1 MATKIVY
8 IIGGIWN
15 GSGMERA
22 LTMKAN
28 YMADVA
34 GYDVHVLLTEDGE
47 GPSYFPLS
55 EKIHLHNVH
64 VNFDILY
71 TLPIYKRVFA
81 YLQKQRLYKQ
91 RLTDFLVKLK
101 PDITVT
107 AMRREINF
115 INDIQDGSKK
125 IGEIHFTR
133 IGYREVNFKFLPD
146 FVNKAISRLWINKLL
161 KEVKRLSAFVVLSEE
176 DKLNWPELN
185 NVQVIY
191 NPVSI
196 NTNTYSDCHSKKVI
210 AVGRYTY
217 QKGFDILADAW
228 KTVTA
233 QHPDWELN
241 IYGSGDADK
250 YKQLAIQKGIS
261 KTFICNSPVHNITDK
276 YLESSIFVLSSR
288 YEGFGLVIAEAM
300 ACGVPIVSFAC
311 PCGPR
316 DIINEAEDGFLVE
329 NGDAS
334 LLAKKIIYLIENE
347 NKRVQMGQKA
357 IESVNRFKMENI
369 GMQWMKLFELVTNK
383 QDV

>member
-15 GSGMERA
+15 GSGMERV

-71 TLPIYKRVFA
+71 MLPIYKRVFA
-81 YLQKQRLYKQ
+81 YLWKQRLYKQ

-133 IGYREVNFKFLPD
+133 IGYREVHFRLLPNL
-146 FVNKAISRLWINKLL
+146 VNKVISRLWINKLL
-161 KEVKRLSAFVVLSEE
+161 KEIKRLSAFVVLTEE
-176 DKLNWPELN
+176 DKLNWPELKN
-185 NVQVIY
+185 AQVIY
-191 NPVSI
+191 NPISI
-196 NTNTYSDCHSKKVI
+196 NTNIYSDCLSKKVI
-210 AVGRYTY
+210 AVGRYTF
-217 QKGFDILADAW
+217 QKGFDLLADAW
-228 KTVTA
+228 KIVAA

-241 IYGSGDADK
+241 IYGGGDADQYRK
-250 YKQLAIQKGIS
+250 LAIKKGIS
-261 KTFICNSPVHNITDK
+261 KTFICNAPTHNITDK

-300 ACGVPIVSFAC
+300 ACGLPIVSFAC
-311 PCGPR
+311 PCGPQ
-316 DIINEAEDGFLVE
+316 DIISNEEDGFLVE
-329 NGDAS
+329 NGNIS
-334 LLAKKIIYLIENE
+334 LLAKRIVYLIENE
-347 NKRVQMGQKA
+347 NKRVEMGRKA

-369 GMQWMKLFELVTNK
+369 GMQWVKLFESVIK
-383 QDV
+383 E

>member
-1 MATKIVY
+1 MTTKIVY

-15 GSGMERA
+15 GSGMERV

-81 YLQKQRLYKQ
+81 YLWKQRLYKQ

-133 IGYREVNFKFLPD
+133 IGYREVKFRFLPD
-146 FVNKAISRLWINKLL
+146 FFNKAISHLWINKLL

-176 DKLNWPELN
+176 DKLNWPELK

-191 NPVSI
+191 NPISI
-196 NTNTYSDCHSKKVI
+196 NTNIYSNCHSKKVI

-217 QKGFDILADAW
+217 QKGFDLLADAW
-228 KTVTA
+228 KIVTA

-241 IYGSGDADK
+241 IYGGGDADE
-250 YKQLAIQKGIS
+250 YRELAIKKGIS
-261 KTFICNSPVHNITDK
+261 KTFICNGPTHNIIDK

-300 ACGVPIVSFAC
+300 ACGLPIVSFAC
-311 PCGPR
+311 PCGPQ
-316 DIINEAEDGFLVE
+316 DIISNEEDGFFVD
-329 NGDAS
+329 NGNIS
-334 LLAKKIIYLIENE
+334 LLAKRIVYLIENE
-347 NKRVQMGQKA
+347 NKRVEMGRKA

-369 GMQWMKLFELVTNK
+369 GTQWVKLFKSVIKE
-383 QDV
+383 

>member
-1 MATKIVY
+1 MTTKIVY

-15 GSGMERA
+15 GSGMERV

-34 GYDVHVLLTEDGE
+34 GYDVHVLLTEDGK

-81 YLQKQRLYKQ
+81 YLWKQRLYKQ
-91 RLTDFLVKLK
+91 RLTDFLIKLK

-125 IGEIHFTR
+125 VGEIHFTR
-133 IGYREVNFKFLPD
+133 IGYREVNFKFLPN
-146 FVNKAISRLWINKLL
+146 FANKAISHLWINKLL
-161 KEVKRLSAFVVLSEE
+161 KEIKRLSAFVVLSEE
-176 DKLNWPELN
+176 DKLNWPELK

-191 NPVSI
+191 NPISI
-196 NTNTYSDCHSKKVI
+196 NTNIYSDCRSKRVI

-217 QKGFDILADAW
+217 QKGFDLLAEAW
-228 KTVTA
+228 KIVA
-233 QHPDWELN
+233 EKHPYWVLN
-241 IYGSGDADK
+241 IYGGGDADR
-250 YKQLAIQKGIS
+250 YRELAIKKGIS
-261 KTFICNSPVHNITDK
+261 KTFICNGPTHNIIDK

-300 ACGVPIVSFAC
+300 ACGLPIVSFAC
-311 PCGPR
+311 PCGPQ
-316 DIINEAEDGFLVE
+316 DIISNEEDGFLVK
-329 NGDAS
+329 NGNIS
-334 LLAKKIIYLIENE
+334 LLAKRIVYLIENE
-347 NKRVQMGQKA
+347 NKRVEMGQKA

-369 GMQWMKLFELVTNK
+369 GTQWVKLFESVIK
-383 QDV
+383 E

>member
-15 GSGMERA
+15 GSGMERV

-55 EKIHLHNVH
+55 ENIHLHNVH

-81 YLQKQRLYKQ
+81 YLWKQRLYKQ
-91 RLTDFLVKLK
+91 RLTDFLIKLK

-125 IGEIHFTR
+125 VGEIHFTR

-146 FVNKAISRLWINKLL
+146 FANKAISHLWINKLL

-176 DKLNWPELN
+176 DKLNWPELK
-185 NVQVIY
+185 NVQVIH
-191 NPVSI
+191 NPISI
-196 NTNTYSDCHSKKVI
+196 NTNIHSDCRSKKVI

-217 QKGFDILADAW
+217 QKGFDLLADAW
-228 KTVTA
+228 KIVTEK
-233 QHPDWELN
+233 HPDWVLN
-241 IYGSGDADK
+241 IYGGGDVDK
-250 YKQLAIQKGIS
+250 YRHLAIKKNIS
-261 KTFICNSPVHNITDK
+261 DTFICNGPVHNITEK

-288 YEGFGLVIAEAM
+288 YEGFGLVLAEAM
-300 ACGVPIVSFAC
+300 ICGLPAISFAC

-316 DIINEAEDGFLVE
+316 DIIHDREDGFLVE
-329 NGDAS
+329 NGDIAQ
-334 LLAKKIIYLIENE
+334 LAERICYLIENE
-347 NKRVQMGQKA
+347 NIRQKMGKQA
-357 IESVNRFKMENI
+357 IIDVEHFNIENI
-369 GMQWMKLFELVTNK
+369 AIQWKKLFESLLVK
-383 QDV
+383 K

>member
-15 GSGMERA
+15 GSGMERV

-81 YLQKQRLYKQ
+81 YLWKQRLYKQ
-91 RLTDFLVKLK
+91 RLTDFLIKLK

-125 IGEIHFTR
+125 VGEIHFTR
-133 IGYREVNFKFLPD
+133 IGYREVNFKFLPN
-146 FVNKAISRLWINKLL
+146 FVNKGISRLWINNLL

-176 DKLNWPELN
+176 DKLNWPKLKN
-185 NVQVIY
+185 IQVIY
-191 NPVSI
+191 NPISI
-196 NTNTYSDCHSKKVI
+196 NTNIYSYCHSKKVI

-217 QKGFDILADAW
+217 QKGFDLLTDAW
-228 KTVTA
+228 KIVTEK
-233 QHPDWELN
+233 HPDWVLN
-241 IYGSGDADK
+241 IYGGGDADQ
-250 YKQLAIQKGIS
+250 YRELAIKKGIS
-261 KTFICNSPVHNITDK
+261 KTFICNGPTHNIIDK

-300 ACGVPIVSFAC
+300 ACGLPIVSFAC
-311 PCGPR
+311 PCGPQ
-316 DIINEAEDGFLVE
+316 DIISNEEDGFLVE
-329 NGDAS
+329 NGNIS
-334 LLAKKIIYLIENE
+334 LLAKKIVYLIENE
-347 NKRVQMGQKA
+347 NKRVEMGRKA

-369 GMQWMKLFELVTNK
+369 GTQWVKLFESVIK
-383 QDV
+383 E

>member
-15 GSGMERA
+15 GSGMERV

-55 EKIHLHNVH
+55 KKIHLHNVH

-81 YLQKQRLYKQ
+81 YLWKQRLYKQ

-101 PDITVT
+101 PDITVS

-125 IGEIHFTR
+125 VGEIHFTR
-133 IGYREVNFKFLPD
+133 IGYREVNFKFLPG
-146 FVNKAISRLWINKLL
+146 FSNKAISHLWMNKLL
-161 KEVKRLSAFVVLSEE
+161 KEIKRLSAFVVLSEE

-196 NTNTYSDCHSKKVI
+196 NTNKYSDCLSKRVI
-210 AVGRYTY
+210 AVGRYAY
-217 QKGFDILADAW
+217 QKGFDLLADAW
-228 KTVTA
+228 KIVTA
-233 QHPDWELN
+233 EYPDWELN
-241 IYGSGDADK
+241 IYGGGDVDK
-250 YKQLAIQKGIS
+250 YRQLAIQKGIS
-261 KTFICNSPVHNITDK
+261 KTFICNGSVHNIMDK

-288 YEGFGLVIAEAM
+288 YEGFGLVITEAM
-300 ACGVPIVSFAC
+300 ACGIPAVSFAC
-311 PCGPR
+311 PCGPK
-316 DIINEAEDGFLVE
+316 DIIKDRIDGLLVE
-329 NGDAS
+329 NGNIQE
-334 LLAKKIIYLIENE
+334 LADKICYLIEHE
-347 NKRVQMGQKA
+347 DIRKEMGKQA
-357 IESVNRFKMENI
+357 RINVGRFKIENI
-369 GMQWMKLFELVTNK
+369 ALQWKKLFDSLLESK
-383 QDV
+383 K